1 MSDEADARAFTLLE
15 QAVEKA
21 QTSLT
26 DTKYFQPFLMLLT
39 DDGKVEVYENEIKD
53 SIQSYEDLEEQ
64 LKERLKS
71 KDIDIM
77 VLAVDTVIPKQLSQG
92 ISSGIRLHLE
102 EKSQVYNKIG
112 ARFLY
117 VPYALCQVG
126 EGEMFVKLHT
136 PIPMGFPAEY
146 ILSQ

>member
-1 MSDEADARAFTLLE
+1 MSDEADVRAFTLLE

-21 QTSLT
+21 QTSLAN
-26 DTKYFQPFLMLLT
+26 TKYFQPFLMLLT

-53 SIQSYEDLEEQ
+53 STQSYEDLEEQ
-64 LKERLKS
+64 LKVRLTS

-77 VLAVDTVIPKQLSQG
+77 ILAVDTVIPEQLSQG

-102 EKSQVYNKIG
+102 EKSQMHNKIG

-126 EGEMFVKLHT
+126 EGEMFVKLYA
-136 PIPMGFPAEY
+136 PIPVGFPAEY
-146 ILSQ
+146 IVAQ